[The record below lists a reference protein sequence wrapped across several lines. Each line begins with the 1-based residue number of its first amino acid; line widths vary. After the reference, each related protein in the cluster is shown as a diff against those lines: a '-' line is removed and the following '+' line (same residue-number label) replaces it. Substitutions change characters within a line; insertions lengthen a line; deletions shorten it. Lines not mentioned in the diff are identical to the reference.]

1 MVIQDYVKKHFGDL
15 HSKSVARSPFL
26 YGLSYMEQLTA
37 DEMWSETEAI
47 IACISG
53 LEKNIYRYVIGLYS
67 GEKFISDVRGAFAD
81 SLQEHLE
88 TLESEAEDLPDSK
101 AHEASLINRGDY

>member
-1 MVIQDYVKKHFGDL
+1 MVIQDYVKKHFEYL
-15 HSKSVARSPFL
+15 HSKDVSRST
-26 YGLSYMEQLTA
+26 GLRYLSQLVTDDA
-37 DEMWSETEAI
+37 WDEIEAI
-47 IACISG
+47 IASMPEI
-53 LEKNIYRYVIGLYS
+53 EKLVANTVLYGHPRPQLS
-67 GEKFISDVRGAFAD
+67 WAVWDAFAD